1 MFAIC
6 APLALLMVIF
16 RGQIKEE
23 CILFVCHDYC
33 FCSSKVSRVFFFFWM
48 NDTMNNVLTLY
59 LSMKSD
65 YLTCLVLTQQNDNV
79 LNPGTL
85 VVFLG

>member
-1 MFAIC
+1 
-6 APLALLMVIF
+6 
-16 RGQIKEE
+16 
-23 CILFVCHDYC
+23 
-33 FCSSKVSRVFFFFWM
+33 M